1 MSRRAVQLRPPEVHT
16 ATANDGVALRL
27 TRYRGGDRGPVMLV
41 HCIGVASTMYSLESV
56 ETNLLEY
63 LYAAGY
69 DVWLLDFRFSILL
82 PEAAKPHCFD
92 DVARRD
98 YPAAVSAV
106 LEATGRP
113 SLQIVAHGVGSSTL
127 TMALLAGLSG
137 VRSAVCSQVSTHL
150 ELPWLSRAKA
160 GLRLTSIA
168 SAAGIETM
176 TAHVDASPGT
186 ADRLYDEL
194 LKLHPVD
201 AEERCDSKVC
211 RRITVMYGELYQH
224 AQLSDATHAG
234 LNDLF
239 GVVSVR
245 AFSHLAALGRAGHLV
260 NEKEEEVY
268 LPQLTRLAL
277 PILFVHGEKNGCVL
291 PRSTQITVERLSERN
306 GGSWYSRRVIPE
318 YGHVDCII
326 GRNASRDVYPHILAH
341 LTATA

>member
-1 MSRRAVQLRPPEVHT
+1 MARRIQLKSPEIHS
-16 ATANDGVALRL
+16 AQANDGVTLRL
-27 TRYRGGDRGPVMLV
+27 TRYRGGTRGPVMLV
-41 HCIGVASTMYSLESV
+41 HCIGVASTMYSLDSV

-63 LYAAGY
+63 VYDAGY

-82 PEAAKPHCFD
+82 PESARPHCFD

-98 YPAAVSAV
+98 YPAAVAAV
-106 LEATGRP
+106 LKATGR
-113 SLQIVAHGVGSSTL
+113 SSVQIVAHGVGSSTL

-160 GLRLTSIA
+160 GLRLTSLA

-176 TAHVDASPGT
+176 TAHVDAIPG
-186 ADRLYDEL
+186 ARDQLYDEL
-194 LKLHPVD
+194 LKLHPID

-224 AQLSDATHAG
+224 AQLSDATHAS

-245 AFSHLAALGRAGHLV
+245 AFSHLAGLGRAGHLV
-260 NEKEEEVY
+260 NENGEEVY
-268 LPQLTRLAL
+268 LPHLTRLAL
-277 PILFVHGEKNGCVL
+277 PILFIHGEKNECVL
-291 PRSTQITVERLSERN
+291 PRATEITMERLSERN
-306 GGSWYSRRVIPE
+306 GASWYSRKLIPE

-326 GRNASRDVYPHILAH
+326 GKNASRDVYPHILAH
-341 LTATA
+341 LNATA